1 MATKKSIPRRNCAT
15 MPVHH
20 LLLETVPGFRA
31 RQVALE
37 HANTAM
43 LRTAMAVPAKP
54 TVIKTV
60 VHVLYNKAQE
70 NLSQAQIDSQIKVL
84 NLDFRAKNTDRA
96 RTPTV
101 FKGLIADPMIEF
113 KLDRVT
119 RTKTTR
125 TAFPPDNSMKR
136 TASGG
141 INPVDTRKYLN
152 IWVCTLSQN
161 LLGYAQFPGGPAST
175 DGVVILNSAFGT
187 SGIAQVPFNRGRTT
201 THEIGHFLNL
211 RHIWGDTEDC
221 SGGDL
226 VADTPNAET
235 PNFGKIFN
243 DCRRETKSVSRP
255 NIINRPR
262 DGGRVENDRHAPASQ
277 ADWIGGNLRI
287 RHKPSNRTLHANHR
301 TRGAGKKCSPP

>member
-1 MATKKSIPRRNCAT
+1 MATKKSTPRRNCAT

-187 SGIAQVPFNRGRTT
+187 SGTAQVPFNRGRTT
-201 THEIGHFLNL
+201 THEVGHYLNL

-221 SGGDL
+221 SGGDF

-235 PNFGKIFN
+235 PNFGLPTFPHISCSN
-243 DCRRETKSVSRP
+243 GP
-255 NIINRPR
+255 NGDMFMNYMDYVDDAAMFMFSQGQVARMRATLAGPR
-262 DGGRVENDRHAPASQ
+262 KLLV
-277 ADWIGGNLRI
+277 
-287 RHKPSNRTLHANHR
+287 T
-301 TRGAGKKCSPP
+301 